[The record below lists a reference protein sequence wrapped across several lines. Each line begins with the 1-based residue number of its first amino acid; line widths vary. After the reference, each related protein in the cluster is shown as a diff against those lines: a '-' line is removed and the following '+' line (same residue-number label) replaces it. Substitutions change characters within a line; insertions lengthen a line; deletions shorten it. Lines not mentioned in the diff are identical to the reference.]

1 MVEIRVNFYVEYRP
15 MLDCCMEAVY
25 SAFTDAYPKA
35 DICLPGID
43 SNQYFFITFVL
54 NIRDIASYC
63 SKKKAYVLTSNSDF
77 LVYNIPGVVLL
88 PDRLFKDD
96 LYMYH
101 RSDILKCLRLTEFQ
115 LYDFVMIS
123 GNDFTENQAVKLSD
137 GRLVRAPIN
146 LYAFQKMCKS
156 KREWEEDYEERFPNN
171 NVMDEFEKVKKY
183 YSCEQQVEAP
193 WNCLTTD
200 IESLDEIK
208 MKVSEGLALRM
219 ISDFLENL
227 ITINEELRRF
237 YQKYARKYIFSMHI
251 GMPMIQSVE
260 FEEQRRE

>member
-1 MVEIRVNFYVEYRP
+1 M
-15 MLDCCMEAVY
+15 
-25 SAFTDAYPKA
+25 
-35 DICLPGID
+35 
-43 SNQYFFITFVL
+43 
-54 NIRDIASYC
+54 
-63 SKKKAYVLTSNSDF
+63 
-77 LVYNIPGVVLL
+77 
-88 PDRLFKDD
+88 
-96 LYMYH
+96 
-101 RSDILKCLRLTEFQ
+101 
-115 LYDFVMIS
+115 
-123 GNDFTENQAVKLSD
+123 
-137 GRLVRAPIN
+137 
-146 LYAFQKMCKS
+146 
-156 KREWEEDYEERFPNN
+156 
-171 NVMDEFEKVKKY
+171 
-183 YSCEQQVEAP
+183 EAP